1 MKALKIK
8 DPKEFA
14 INMSELLYQMR
25 VEDLNN
31 SMIITENNE
40 QIPVDFIDGIVD
52 NAAHAETIKKQIFD
66 SVLESVEEYR
76 TDDGEYRYKADMYD
90 HAYLVD
96 HYVERQYLS
105 TKTKCVYLCMYC
117 GSDNVQVKAWVKP
130 NHGHKFVDEIEGDE
144 LGWCDDCQNTVDVQ
158 TAELKKTAV
167 VQGYQVVGDDSSPYE
182 GDIHPDMDASF
193 CLYSLSQARQMI
205 GDDLNWRLLTIWEGD
220 VEEPTMMF
228 EGDPRQ

>member
-1 MKALKIK
+1 MKALKVK

-14 INMSELLYQMR
+14 I
-25 VEDLNN
+25 
-31 SMIITENNE
+31 
-40 QIPVDFIDGIVD
+40 
-52 NAAHAETIKKQIFD
+52 
-66 SVLESVEEYR
+66 
-76 TDDGEYRYKADMYD
+76 
-90 HAYLVD
+90 
-96 HYVERQYLS
+96 
-105 TKTKCVYLCMYC
+105 KTKCVYLCMYC

-130 NHGHKFVDEIEGDE
+130 NEGHKYVDEIEGDE

-182 GDIHPDMDASF
+182 GDIHPDMDGSF
-193 CLYSLSQARQMI
+193 CIYNLSQARQMI